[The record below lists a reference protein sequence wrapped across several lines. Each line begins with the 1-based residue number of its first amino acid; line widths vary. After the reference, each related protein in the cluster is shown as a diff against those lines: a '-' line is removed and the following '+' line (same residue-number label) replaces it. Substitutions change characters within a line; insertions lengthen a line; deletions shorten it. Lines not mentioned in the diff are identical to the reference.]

1 MKFAFL
7 LVALFFGAT
16 TAHAQRDGGR
26 DQGPSSFA
34 AFNANQAPIGDS
46 ALWKT
51 LAEKLSLAY
60 YFSLMGP
67 SPGLP
72 SDQTY
77 NVFLEGNSPLQTF
90 HAFNLRWQF
99 NPDWAMGATLSGIH
113 HFTGPV
119 ETDEGFTNDNTA
131 ELFNARIYLAT
142 PGIDVGFAR
151 AFHTFAIELPTTPG
165 SRNDELK
172 FGAVISQSLVF
183 ALPPSR
189 FTAGWTTQFI
199 RYRYARATLP
209 PPFVGGL
216 PTPLQTTLITMGP
229 YANFQLAP
237 QWQIASVVSFDWD
250 QRGNETDTTELN
262 NNLPDR
268 ARLALNYFFQTA
280 PFTHVGVYTQALTK
294 PTLDTTIVGF
304 DFSLK
309 F

>member
-1 MKFAFL
+1 MKFVL
-7 LVALFFGAT
+7 LTVALLLGAT
-16 TAHAQRDGGR
+16 PAFAQRDGGR
-26 DQGPSSFA
+26 DQGANSYA
-34 AFNANQAPIGDS
+34 AFTANQTPIGNS

-51 LAEKLSLAY
+51 LTEKLSLSY

-77 NVFLEGNSPLQTF
+77 NVFLEGNAPLQTF
-90 HAFNLRWQF
+90 HALNLRWQF
-99 NPDWAMGATLSGIH
+99 NPDWAIGATLSGIH

-119 ETDEGFTNDNTA
+119 ETDEGFINDNTA
-131 ELFNARIYLAT
+131 ELFNARFYVAV
-142 PGIDVGFAR
+142 PGFGVGFAR
-151 AFHTFAIELPTTPG
+151 AFHTFSIEIPSTPG

-172 FGAVISQSLVF
+172 FGLVASQTLVF

-189 FTAGWTTQFI
+189 FVAGWTTQII
-199 RYRYARATLP
+199 RYRYAQATLP
-209 PPFVGGL
+209 PPFIGGL
-216 PTPLQTTLITMGP
+216 PTPLQTTLVTMGP
-229 YANFQLAP
+229 YVNFQLAP
-237 QWQIASVVSFDWD
+237 QWQIASLISFDWD
-250 QRGNETDTTELN
+250 QRGNETDTTEFN

-280 PFTHVGVYTQALTK
+280 PFTHVGVYTQMLTN
-294 PTLDTTIVGF
+294 PTTDTTIVGF